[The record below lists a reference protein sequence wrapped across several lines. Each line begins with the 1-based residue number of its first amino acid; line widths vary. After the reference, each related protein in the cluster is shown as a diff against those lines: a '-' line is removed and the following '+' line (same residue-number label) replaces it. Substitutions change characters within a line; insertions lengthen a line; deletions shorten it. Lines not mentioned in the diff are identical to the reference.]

1 MMLLQLRI
9 LKPIMLVF
17 VKVDSLHC
25 QLNLPVNSFVIKHAT
40 TFQQL
45 TTQQPIIAVV
55 RQATQGCHLLTAQRG
70 DVRLLVIRLQQR
82 ILLPLMIVHVKLV
95 TLR

>member
-1 MMLLQLRI
+1 MPVL
-9 LKPIMLVF
+9 

-25 QLNLPVNSFVIKHAT
+25 QLKLPVPSFVIEHAT

-45 TTQQPIIAVV
+45 STQQPIIAVV